1 MGLPTVLRR
10 SGSTVK
16 TLRSPQHDLLI
27 EELRRVR
34 RQAGLTQA
42 ALAGK
47 LGVAQS
53 LVAKVENAERRLDV
67 VEFIRWLDAADALED
82 AMVVL
87 TRVREARPGPSS

>member
-1 MGLPTVLRR
+1 M
-10 SGSTVK
+10 K
-16 TLRSPQHDLLI
+16 TLRSPKHTALM

-53 LVAKVENAERRLDV
+53 FVAKVEAGERRLDV
-67 VEFIRWLDAADALED
+67 VEFIRWLDAADAFED
-82 AMVVL
+82 AKVVL
-87 TRVREARPGPSS
+87 ARIRDARSRSTDQVPQQEP

>member
-1 MGLPTVLRR
+1 M
-10 SGSTVK
+10 
-16 TLRSPQHDLLI
+16 
-27 EELRRVR
+27 R

-67 VEFIRWLDAADALED
+67 VEFVRWLEAADAFED
-82 AMVVL
+82 VATVL
-87 TRVREARPGPSS
+87 TRIREGRPSTPVQAPQHKS